1 MSNEG
6 YKRLI
11 LEMIKGIDDREMLV
25 YIYTVVKNL
34 IE

>member
-1 MSNEG
+1 MSNED

-11 LEMIKGIDDREMLV
+11 IKMTKGIDNREILV
-25 YIYTVVKNL
+25 FIYTVVKNL

>member
-1 MSNEG
+1 MSNED

-11 LEMIKGIDDREMLV
+11 LEMIKGIDNREILV
-25 YIYTVVKNL
+25 FIYTVVKNL